1 MISKLNER
9 SWTSLT
15 GLKGWVERNTKLKV
29 HDFDGAHIIIGSWMI
44 GLDSGEEKGKQLSF
58 TKTRKRRL

>member
-1 MISKLNER
+1 MIDKINKK
-9 SWTSLT
+9 SWSSLA

-29 HDFDGAHIIIGSWMI
+29 HDYNGAYIIIGSWMI

-58 TKTRKRRL
+58 TKTRKRTL

>member
-1 MISKLNER
+1 MIDKINKK
-9 SWTSLT
+9 SWSSLA

-29 HDFDGAHIIIGSWMI
+29 HDYNGAYIIIGTWML

-58 TKTRKRRL
+58 TKTRKRTL

>member
-1 MISKLNER
+1 MIDKINKK
-9 SWTSLT
+9 SWSSLA

-29 HDFDGAHIIIGSWMI
+29 HDYNGAYIIIGTWMI

-58 TKTRKRRL
+58 TKTRKRTL

>member
-1 MISKLNER
+1 MIDKINNRHWS
-9 SWTSLT
+9 SLA

-29 HDFDGAHIIIGSWMI
+29 HAYNGIYIIIGTWMI

-58 TKTRKRRL
+58 TKTRKRTL